1 MSHELQE
8 LLDAV
13 VAQATAGEGVEAYGL
28 DQTETTVRA
37 FDGEVESLS
46 SARTRGVGIRVL
58 RDHRMGYAYT
68 ADLTE
73 AALAAALQAAR
84 ENADA
89 ASPDD
94 ANGLPDAASVQDL
107 PGLAADGFAEF
118 AVEDK
123 VRLAITMEQAVRAVG
138 GDVRGVDSAVYS
150 DGDTTAAIASTNGVR
165 AAFQRTDAF
174 VYTEVLA
181 ERDGAT
187 TAAYGLDVARHPA
200 DLDVKAAAAEGVQR
214 ATRLLGATKPESQKL
229 LVVLD
234 PFATASLLGVLAGA
248 LSAEAAQKGRS
259 LFADKVGEQVGSAQ
273 VTLVDDGRLMA
284 GLAASPWDGEG
295 VPTGRTELINAG
307 VLQGFL
313 HNTYTGRRGG
323 TASTGN
329 ASRAGFM
336 SPPGLAPTNL
346 FLQPGAL
353 DEAALLARAGNAF
366 YCQQIMGVHSG
377 ANPISGD
384 ISVGVAG
391 LMIRDGQLAEPVR
404 EATIGGSLT
413 GMLQGVLEVGSEL
426 RFLPFGGGMGGALVL
441 VDGFQLSGT

>member
-1 MSHELQE
+1 MSHELQD
-8 LLDAV
+8 LLDTV

-58 RDHRMGYAYT
+58 RDHRVGYAYT

-73 AALAAALQAAR
+73 TALAAALQAAR

-89 ASPDD
+89 ASPDE
-94 ANGLPDAASVQDL
+94 ANGLPDAAPVQDL

-123 VRLAITMEQAVRAVG
+123 VRLAITMEAAVRAVG

-150 DGDTTAAIASTNGVR
+150 DGDTTAAIASTSGVR
-165 AAFQRTDAF
+165 AAFRRTDAF
-174 VYTEVLA
+174 AYTEVLA

-200 DLDVKAAAAEGVQR
+200 DLDVEAAAAEGVQR

-259 LFADKVGEQVGSAQ
+259 LFAAKVGEQVGSAQ

-323 TASTGN
+323 TTSTGN

-353 DEAALLARAGNAF
+353 DEAALLARAGEAF

-391 LMIRDGQLAEPVR
+391 LMIREGQLAEPVR